1 MNRRRHRTPRESLTP
16 VPPVT
21 LADFTAV
28 FGMGTGLSLPLWPP
42 LTFIFSFILI
52 RSAVSLH
59 QIIESHRIDFNSI
72 EFEVKIETRDFHCIR
87 FHFIPIELTSL
98 RFDLT

>member
-42 LTFIFSFILI
+42 LTFIFSFIFILI

-59 QIIESHRIDFNSI
+59 QIIESHRIESTSI
-72 EFEVKIETRDFHCIR
+72 ELNSRSRSKRAIFTAFAFISFE
-87 FHFIPIELTSL
+87 LN
-98 RFDLT
+98 

>member
-42 LTFIFSFILI
+42 LTFIFSFIFI

-72 EFEVKIETRDFHCIR
+72 ELNSRSRSKRAVFTAFAFISFE
-87 FHFIPIELTSL
+87 LN
-98 RFDLT
+98 

>member
-1 MNRRRHRTPRESLTP
+1 MSRRRHRTPRESLTP

-59 QIIESHRIDFNSI
+59 QIIESLRIASHRLQFN
-72 EFEVKIETRDFHCIR
+72 
-87 FHFIPIELTSL
+87 
-98 RFDLT
+98 

>member
-59 QIIESHRIDFNSI
+59 QIIESLRIASNRIASTSIQLNSRSRSKRAI
-72 EFEVKIETRDFHCIR
+72 FTAFAFISFE
-87 FHFIPIELTSL
+87 LN
-98 RFDLT
+98 